1 MKPPILYKSNF
12 RSIIL
17 LVDSHCHL
25 DRLKLEDL
33 GGSLDKVL
41 IQARAKNIEHF
52 LCVCVTLN
60 DFAQMA
66 QAVQPYSDVSISC
79 GVHPLY
85 KEEMFDKAELL
96 NLASQ
101 DKVVAIGETGLDY
114 FYSEETKPWQ
124 QQAFRHHCQVAVEL
138 DKPLIIH
145 TRNARQDTLDILK
158 QEQADKCGGVLHCF
172 TESLAMAKAA
182 IDLNFYISIS
192 GIVTFGN
199 ASELRDVVR
208 ALPLE
213 RLLVETDSPWL
224 APKPYR
230 GKQNQPAY
238 VHEVAQFIA
247 DLKGISLAELAEITT
262 NNFYNLFKQ
271 IKRNKAA

>member
-1 MKPPILYKSNF
+1 M
-12 RSIIL
+12 

-25 DRLKLEDL
+25 DRLKESESGL
-33 GGSLDKVL
+33 SLSQTL
-41 IQARAKNIEHF
+41 AAARARKIQHF
-52 LCVCVTLN
+52 LCVCVDL
-60 DFAQMA
+60 DSFPSMA
-66 QAVQPYSDVSISC
+66 ETVTPYDDVSISC

-85 KEEMFDKAELL
+85 KSDYSFAQLEQ
-96 NLASQ
+96 LAGQ

-114 FYSEETKPWQ
+114 HYSAETKEWQ
-124 QQAFRHHCQVAVEL
+124 QHSFVQHCQLAHQL
-138 DKPLIIH
+138 DKPLIVH

-158 QEQADKCGGVLHCF
+158 DNQADKPGGVLHCF
-172 TESLAMAKAA
+172 TESLEMAKAA

-192 GIVTFGN
+192 GIITFGN

-208 ALPLE
+208 ALPIE

-238 VHEVAQFIA
+238 VYEVAQYIA
-247 DLKGISLAELAEITT
+247 DLKGISLAQLSEVTT
-262 NNFYNLFKQ
+262 ANFYALFKH
-271 IKRNKAA
+271 INNRV